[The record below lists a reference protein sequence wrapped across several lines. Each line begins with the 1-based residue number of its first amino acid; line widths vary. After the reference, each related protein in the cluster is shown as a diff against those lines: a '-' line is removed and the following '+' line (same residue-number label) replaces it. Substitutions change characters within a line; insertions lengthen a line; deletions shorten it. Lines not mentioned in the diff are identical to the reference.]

1 MTGDAKTLIN
11 WLLNQDSTKVW
22 DITEHRE
29 KRSKNANAMA
39 WKLITEIANVLRED
53 KNKVYV
59 DMLKK
64 YGQSELISVLS
75 DIKIDRYIKY
85 YEVAGYAT
93 LQGKEFTHYRIF
105 KGSSEFDT
113 REMAILIDGIVSEA
127 KDLDIETMTP
137 DEIAKL
143 KEEWQCEV

>member
-29 KRSKNANAMA
+29 KRSKNANAYA
-39 WKLITEIANVLRED
+39 WALIGKIADVFRANKED
-53 KNKVYV
+53 VYV

-64 YGQSELISVLS
+64 YGQSTLISVLS
-75 DIKIDRYIKY
+75 HIDISPYCKY
-85 YEVAGYAT
+85 FEEAGRAT
-93 LQGKEFTHYRIF
+93 LQGKEFIHYRVY

-127 KDLDIETMTP
+127 KDLEIETMTP

-143 KEEWQCEV
+143 KEEWKCEV